1 MADINE
7 IGFQPE
13 EVLEQQAVKKGIGLF
28 FGDKEA
34 NFFLNAG
41 REITENIL
49 QESFLLYRI
58 DIKNTPT
65 HKLYGESKKKLFKE
79 EIEIFGRI
87 NVDSKDPERISKG
100 GPIKKGM
107 GEFTA
112 HIYIEQLRELG
123 MIEMENGNTLV
134 YDMREGDFIAFKG
147 QYYKIYDNG
156 FSNITNKNS
165 WAGDRRFYITVKA
178 IEIDEDV
185 FRAR

>member
-1 MADINE
+1 
-7 IGFQPE
+7 
-13 EVLEQQAVKKGIGLF
+13 
-28 FGDKEA
+28 
-34 NFFLNAG
+34 
-41 REITENIL
+41 
-49 QESFLLYRI
+49 
-58 DIKNTPT
+58 
-65 HKLYGESKKKLFKE
+65 
-79 EIEIFGRI
+79 
-87 NVDSKDPERISKG
+87 
-100 GPIKKGM
+100 M

-112 HIYIEQLRELG
+112 HVYIEQLRELG

-165 WAGDRRFYITVKA
+165 WAGDRRFYLTVKA